1 MPENNETITENIP
14 TAVDLDNDY
23 KYIAEELGRVANQLI
38 QENPTCRELM
48 GRQRAISEFKERLYG
63 SVAQVPQVNQEPEI
77 IGE

>member
-14 TAVDLDNDY
+14 TAADLDNDY
-23 KYIAEELGRVANQLI
+23 KEIAEELGRVANQLI

>member
-1 MPENNETITENIP
+1 MPENNGLINENVP
-14 TAVDLDNDY
+14 SSDELDNNY
-23 KYIAEELGRVANQLI
+23 KEIAEELGKVANQLI
-38 QENPTCRELM
+38 QANPICRQLM